1 MELIRGWHNVRPSHR
16 GCVLT
21 IGNFDGV
28 HRGHQALLQRLLVV
42 SQQLNLPTQVITF
55 EPQPNEYFQRQQ
67 KIARLMRLR
76 EKLQALDEVGID
88 RLFVGYFNQA
98 FAQVSA
104 EEFVVDYLVGRLGV
118 KHIIVGDDFRFGHRR
133 QGDIN
138 LLIELGQQYGFTAEP
153 MPTFELDG
161 ERVSSSLIRTVLESG
176 DLNRA
181 EQLLGHRYSLSGRV
195 AHGDK
200 IGREIGFPTANIHLH
215 RLFTPVHGIFA
226 VRVYGVGS
234 VPIDGAANVGSRP
247 TVGGNKII
255 LEVHLFDFN
264 QDIYGRHVQV
274 EFIKKLRDEEKFST
288 VEAMRVQIIEDV
300 NLARA
305 VLADV
310 V

>member
-1 MELIRGWHNVRPSHR
+1 MEFIRGWHNVRSSHR

-28 HRGHQALLQRLLVV
+28 HRGHQALLQRLLAV
-42 SQQLNLPTQVITF
+42 SRQLNLPTQVITF
-55 EPQPNEYFQRQQ
+55 EPQPNEYFQRTI
-67 KIARLMRLR
+67 KNARLMRLR
-76 EKLQALDEVGID
+76 EKIKALDEVGVD
-88 RLFVGYFNQA
+88 RLLVGYFDEV

-104 EEFVVDYLVGRLGV
+104 EEFVLDYLVGRLGV
-118 KHIIVGDDFRFGHRR
+118 KHIIVGDDFRFGYRR

-138 LLIELGQQYGFTAEP
+138 LLIELGRQHGFTAET

-161 ERVSSSLIRTVLESG
+161 ERVSSSLIRTILESG

-200 IGREIGFPTANIHLH
+200 IGREMGFPTANIHLH
-215 RLFTPVHGIFA
+215 RLITPVHGIFA
-226 VRVYGVGS
+226 VRVFGIGAT
-234 VPIDGAANVGSRP
+234 PIDGAANVGSRP

-264 QDIYGRHVQV
+264 QDIYGQHVRV

-288 VEAMRVQIIEDV
+288 VEAMRVQIVEDV
-300 NLARA
+300 KFARV